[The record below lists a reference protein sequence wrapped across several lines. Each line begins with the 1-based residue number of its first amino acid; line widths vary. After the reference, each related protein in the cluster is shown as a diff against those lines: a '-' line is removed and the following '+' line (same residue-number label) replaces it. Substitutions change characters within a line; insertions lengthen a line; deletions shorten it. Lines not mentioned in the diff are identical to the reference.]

1 MGWSSVTEILP
12 KFYRVFMTSLLTSL
26 IIPIVQRDARPMPS
40 KNLNEDEMINQ
51 KLAIDSFLYLL
62 FEGSSVGFVTLL
74 LINLTKAG

>member
-1 MGWSSVTEILP
+1 
-12 KFYRVFMTSLLTSL
+12 
-26 IIPIVQRDARPMPS
+26 MPS